1 VSGSR
6 GTARWLALL
15 ASIPLAGAG
24 CKREPK
30 PLEPPDPAVE
40 AVDLSWSDYRRDETA
55 SDPGFFRLLRT
66 WEYCLTLSPGGRFR
80 YAWRHVDDSP
90 EPWKEIVGKWQPAGS
105 GTAKHGAWTLEPDL
119 GSASLE
125 VGGFEEGELP
135 KLVWA
140 TQFAM
145 TSDFPLR
152 IPKTG
157 GMNVYLVP
165 ELDPVT
171 AIDVGPLPAELRHL
185 EEEHPELHRTL
196 RRVKFLPDPRLGIK
210 YPDAKVVVVREDD

>member
-1 VSGSR
+1 VNGSR
-6 GTARWLALL
+6 GAARWLALL

-66 WEYCLTLSPGGRFR
+66 WEYRLTLSPDGRFR
-80 YAWRHVDDSP
+80 YAWRNVRETP
-90 EPWKEIVGKWQPAGS
+90 ESWREIVGDWQPDRGR
-105 GTAKHGAWTLEPDL
+105 WTLKPDL

-125 VGGFEEGELP
+125 VGGFEEGEWPGLSWGSQVIVASESVPP
-135 KLVWA
+135 K
-140 TQFAM
+140 
-145 TSDFPLR
+145 
-152 IPKTG
+152 IPKSG
-157 GMNVYLVP
+157 GVEVYLVP

-171 AIDVGPLPAELRHL
+171 GRIFGMMSVDPLPPELGGL
-185 EEEHPELHRTL
+185 AEEHPELRRTL
-196 RRVKFLPDPRLGIK
+196 RQIRFIPDPRLGFK
-210 YPDAKVVVVREDD
+210 YPDAEVVVVRERD